1 MNIHGRMIHHGQIKK
16 KLIKKDIM
24 ADKLYTGAI
33 TELIDWANGTEFNE
47 TNLDSKTTQE
57 FLEAYE
63 DGEYDGISGASIRN
77 LL

>member
-1 MNIHGRMIHHGQIKK
+1 
-16 KLIKKDIM
+16 M